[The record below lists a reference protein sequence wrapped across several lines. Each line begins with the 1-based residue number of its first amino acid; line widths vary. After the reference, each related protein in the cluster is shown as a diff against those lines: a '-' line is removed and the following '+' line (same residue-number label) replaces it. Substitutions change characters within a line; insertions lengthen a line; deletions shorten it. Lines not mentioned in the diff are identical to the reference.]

1 MSQPRL
7 YEARVLNK
15 LILKRNVSVAALFE
29 LLTTNEKR
37 KLFALLRR
45 LKPAHLNYLFPGAL
59 TIGEFATAAIMQSD
73 LARRKRHM
81 PPTQDR
87 SSDEDSQST
96 DDLPAEI

>member
-7 YEARVLNK
+7 YDVRVLNR
-15 LILKRNVSVAALFE
+15 LILKRNVSVAASFE

-37 KLFALLRR
+37 KLFSMLRR

-73 LARRKRHM
+73 LARRKRHL
-81 PPTQDR
+81 PAAHDR

-96 DDLPAEI
+96 DDLVTA